1 MYQNLDALIARI
13 ALSLWTSDRK
23 VERVPVM
30 TIVQP
35 WEVANIVPVPESLSW
50 GSYLSPMLTI
60 VHSDAI
66 EGI

>member
-1 MYQNLDALIARI
+1 MYPNLDALIARI

-30 TIVQP
+30 RTYSPREIV
-35 WEVANIVPVPESLSW
+35 E
-50 GSYLSPMLTI
+50 I
-60 VHSDAI
+60 VHFPTNLGHTPRANSQI